1 MTAPAPSAR
10 TTVRRLP
17 ARASYERATIDA
29 ILDEA
34 VFCHVGFVA
43 EGQPYVIPTIHARVG
58 DRLYLPGSP
67 ASRMLGTLAAGVPVC
82 VSATLLDG
90 LVLARSAFHHSL
102 NYRSVVILGTAAEV
116 TEPAER
122 LAALEAIVE
131 HVVPGRWREVRAPND
146 RELPATQVLSLP
158 IAQASAKV
166 RTGGPLDDEEDLG
179 WPCWA
184 GVLPLGLVPLVPV
197 PDARIAAGIAVPTV
211 IAHYRRVPR
220 AAASGRAS
228 SGQPSS

>member
-17 ARASYERATIDA
+17 ARASYERARIDA

-58 DRLYLPGSP
+58 DRLYLHGSA
-67 ASRMLGTLAAGVPVC
+67 ASRMLGTLAEGVPVC
-82 VSATLLDG
+82 VTATLLDG

-116 TEPAER
+116 TDQAER
-122 LAALEAIVE
+122 LAALGAVGDD
-131 HVVPGRWREVRAPND
+131 VVPGPRPEARGPSERG
-146 RELPATQVLSLP
+146 RR
-158 IAQASAKV
+158 
-166 RTGGPLDDEEDLG
+166 RT
-179 WPCWA
+179 
-184 GVLPLGLVPLVPV
+184 
-197 PDARIAAGIAVPTV
+197 
-211 IAHYRRVPR
+211 
-220 AAASGRAS
+220 
-228 SGQPSS
+228 

>member
-17 ARASYERATIDA
+17 ARASSGRATVDA
-29 ILDEA
+29 IPDEA
-34 VFCHVGFVA
+34 VCCHVGFAA
-43 EGQPYVIPTIHARVG
+43 EGQPSVTPTIPARVG
-58 DRLYLPGSP
+58 DRLYLHGSA

-131 HVVPGRWREVRAPND
+131 HVVPGRWREVRAPYAVG
-146 RELPATQVLSLP
+146 LIATKVLSLP
-158 IAQASAKV
+158 IAEASAKV
-166 RTGGPLDDEEDLG
+166 RSGPPLDDEEDLG

-197 PDARIAAGIAVPTV
+197 PDARLVAGIAVPATV
-211 IAHYRRVPR
+211 AHYRRVTR
-220 AAASGRAS
+220 VASSDRASGS
-228 SGQPSS
+228 DGG